1 MFARKLVL
9 KTSTTQKHIEGDNEM
24 PMPSGNLLKSLLSK
38 GRAAMLG
45 GDEAMAGA
53 GKFRTGSKGP
63 WGQTAGGGRANMSG
77 NVPNPEAGMGLEAS
91 GMGGPLGASMQTM
104 RPLNEMDRI
113 KMLLARMTPE
123 QKAALL
129 GAGGGLAAGGLGG
142 GLGGYMAGGEGE

>member
-1 MFARKLVL
+1 M
-9 KTSTTQKHIEGDNEM
+9 Q
-24 PMPSGNLLKSLLSK
+24 GNLLKSLLSK

-53 GKFRTGSKGP
+53 GKFRSGGKGP
-63 WGQTAGGGRANMSG
+63 WGQTAGGARTNMS
-77 NVPNPEAGMGLEAS
+77 AGLDDGLNAGTLPS
-91 GMGGPLGASMQTM
+91 AGPVGMPMQTM
-104 RPLNEMDRI
+104 RPLNEMDKI

-142 GLGGYMAGGEGE
+142 YMAGGEEE